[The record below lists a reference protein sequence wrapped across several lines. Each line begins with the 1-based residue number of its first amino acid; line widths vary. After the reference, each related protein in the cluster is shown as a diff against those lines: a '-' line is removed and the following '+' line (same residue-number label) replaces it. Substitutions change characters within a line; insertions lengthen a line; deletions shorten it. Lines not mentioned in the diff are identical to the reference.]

1 MNLKKLTPELKKQ
14 LEYLVDEELKSEKI
28 NEKNKLI
35 FSEELKKLSPKE
47 IKNTPVTEE
56 RISLWS
62 RIKKVLG
69 MN

>member
-1 MNLKKLTPELKKQ
+1 MNLKKLKPELRKQ

-35 FSEELKKLSPKE
+35 FSEELKKLNPKQ
-47 IKNTPVTEE
+47 IKNTPLLEKK
-56 RISLWS
+56 ISLWS

-69 MN
+69 MS

>member
-1 MNLKKLTPELKKQ
+1 LKKQ

-35 FSEELKKLSPKE
+35 FSEELKKLNPKE

-56 RISLWS
+56 KISLWS

>member
-1 MNLKKLTPELKKQ
+1 MSLKKLTPELKKQ

-35 FSEELKKLSPKE
+35 FSEELKKLNPKE

-56 RISLWS
+56 KISLWS

>member
-35 FSEELKKLSPKE
+35 FSEELKKLNPKE

-56 RISLWS
+56 KISLWS